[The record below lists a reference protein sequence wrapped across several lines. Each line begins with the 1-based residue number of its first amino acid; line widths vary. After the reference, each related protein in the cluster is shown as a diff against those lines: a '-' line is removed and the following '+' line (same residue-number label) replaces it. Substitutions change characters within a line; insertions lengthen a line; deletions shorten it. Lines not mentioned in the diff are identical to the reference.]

1 MTNFISFPLRKT
13 ACLVPGFSF
22 WKRQVALKGNSRS
35 QTFVK
40 PRTYKGKV
48 YTPTK
53 AMLLHH
59 CSHVSVLFC
68 VSAILVSVPPRLVLE
83 LDKMNG

>member
-1 MTNFISFPLRKT
+1 MTNFIFFSLRKT
-13 ACLVPGFSF
+13 ACFVHGFSF
-22 WKRQVALKGNSRS
+22 WKRQVALKRNSRS

-40 PRTYKGKV
+40 SRTYKGKA
-48 YTPTK
+48 YTLTK

-59 CSHVSVLFC
+59 CNHGSILFS
-68 VSAILVSVPPRLVLE
+68 VSAILVSVLPRLVLE